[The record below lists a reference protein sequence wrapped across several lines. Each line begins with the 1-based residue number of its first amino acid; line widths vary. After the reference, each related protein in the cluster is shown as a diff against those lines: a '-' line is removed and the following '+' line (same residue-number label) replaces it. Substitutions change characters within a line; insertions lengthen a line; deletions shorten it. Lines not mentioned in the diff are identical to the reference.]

1 MKNYSYILKKF
12 SKEIIESIQNREYL
26 GDLDYEIEDYYEFDS
41 QSFLVQLIFKAPI
54 DDITI
59 ITEDKGPNNELLKI
73 QCNYNDPRSVI
84 RMSLY
89 YNDER
94 RVLEVCGTNLLLSND
109 ASHSIK
115 LVNYTDDENY
125 EKLNQ
130 YVEEELDT
138 YSNLDFKRL
147 FEEIGPIYV
156 RNKIFEK

>member
-1 MKNYSYILKKF
+1 
-12 SKEIIESIQNREYL
+12 
-26 GDLDYEIEDYYEFDS
+26 
-41 QSFLVQLIFKAPI
+41 
-54 DDITI
+54 
-59 ITEDKGPNNELLKI
+59 
-73 QCNYNDPRSVI
+73 
-84 RMSLY
+84 MSLH

-109 ASHSIK
+109 ASHDIK

-156 RNKIFEK
+156 RHNIFEK